1 MENNELM
8 KRREE
13 LYAKAER
20 QTIET
25 LPAFMEEVLSMDHT
39 YESIVTAIAM
49 CAVAAAWAANNHPN
63 YDSVLSLGK
72 GGITGWQASFVM
84 RVFVWEFVGHW
95 MHKQGS
101 AGMKLVDFDNML
113 YPQYDYKFNDHT
125 ISASTFEAL
134 QEKAK
139 NRLETSK
146 YASKKVRAHWESIV
160 AGTVPFGWEIRKED
174 EE

>member
-1 MENNELM
+1 MENNEFM
-8 KRREE
+8 EKRKE
-13 LYAKAER
+13 LYIKESR

-25 LPAFMEEVLSMDHT
+25 LPAFMEEVMSMDHT

-63 YDSVLSLGK
+63 

-84 RVFVWEFVGHW
+84 WEFVGHW
-95 MHKQGS
+95 MNKQDS
-101 AGMKLVDFDNML
+101 AGMKLVDFDDML
-113 YPQYDYKFNDHT
+113 YPQYNYKFNDRT

-139 NRLETSK
+139 NLLETSK
-146 YASKKVRAHWESIV
+146 YASKEVKAHWKSIV

-174 EE
+174 E